1 MRKEAKMFQAET
13 KELLNLMIHSIY
25 TNREIFLR
33 ELISNASDAIDK
45 IKFEALTNSEILGED
60 KDFKITLSVNKDKKE
75 ITITDNGIGM
85 TYDEVAENIGTIA
98 KSGSK
103 AFKEKLENTSKD
115 DIDIIGQ
122 FGVGFYSGFMVA
134 DKMTLITKSPKSDMG
149 VKWTSTGDGSY
160 EIEEFEKKERG
171 TSITLTIKDGEEFMT
186 FLEDWKIRDLVKK
199 YSDYVRY
206 PIIFNDETINSTK
219 PIWKT
224 DKSQLKDENYNEFY
238 KSTFH
243 DWEDPMFHFHL
254 KVQGSIEYTALLYIP
269 KKAPMDFYSKDY
281 KKGLQLYTKNVFI
294 MDKCD
299 ELIPEYFSFVKGLV
313 DCDDLSLNIS
323 REILQQNSELTAIS
337 KNFEKKIISEL
348 EYILKND
355 REKYIEFWEAFGRNI
370 KFGIHDMFGMN
381 KDKLQNLLIFRSSLD
396 DKYVTLKEYVE
407 RMGEEKKEILYVVGE
422 DLATVKSLPKME
434 ALKEKGVEVLIL
446 TDKIDEFALKTMNEF
461 EGKTFKSISDSD
473 FKLEENK
480 EKEEEKKEIL
490 YVVGEDLATVKS
502 LPKMEA
508 LKEKGVEV
516 LILTDKIDEFAL
528 KTMNEFEGKTFKSI
542 SDSDFKLE
550 ENKEKEEEIKKLSED
565 NKSMLDKIK
574 ESLTGKIVDVE
585 LSNNLGSGAS
595 ALLAKGEISLE
606 MEKVLSQIPGNESIK
621 AEKILAL
628 NPEHPLFTKLQE
640 CKDTPK
646 FDDLLDILYTEA
658 LMLEGFQV
666 ENPVEFIKKLNNLLK

>member
-60 KDFKITLSVNKDKKE
+60 RDFKITLSVNKDKKE

-337 KNFEKKIISEL
+337 KNLEKKIISEL

-370 KFGIHDMFGMN
+370 KFGIHDMFVMN

-434 ALKEKGVEVLIL
+434 ALKEKGI
-446 TDKIDEFALKTMNEF
+446 
-461 EGKTFKSISDSD
+461 
-473 FKLEENK
+473 
-480 EKEEEKKEIL
+480 
-490 YVVGEDLATVKS
+490 
-502 LPKMEA
+502 
-508 LKEKGVEV
+508 EV

-606 MEKVLSQIPGNESIK
+606 MEKVLSQIPGNENIK

-628 NPEHPLFTKLQE
+628 NPEHPLFAKLQE

-658 LMLEGFQV
+658 LMLEGFQI

>member
-60 KDFKITLSVNKDKKE
+60 RDFKITLSVNKDKKE

-337 KNFEKKIISEL
+337 KNLEKKIISEL

-434 ALKEKGVEVLIL
+434 ALKEKGI
-446 TDKIDEFALKTMNEF
+446 
-461 EGKTFKSISDSD
+461 
-473 FKLEENK
+473 
-480 EKEEEKKEIL
+480 
-490 YVVGEDLATVKS
+490 
-502 LPKMEA
+502 
-508 LKEKGVEV
+508 EV

-606 MEKVLSQIPGNESIK
+606 MEKVLSQIPGNENIK

-628 NPEHPLFTKLQE
+628 NPEHPLFVKLQE

-658 LMLEGFQV
+658 LMLEGFQI

>member
-1 MRKEAKMFQAET
+1 MRKEAKVFQAET

-25 TNREIFLR
+25 TNKEIFLR

-45 IKFEALTNSEILGED
+45 LKFESLTNSEILGED
-60 KDFKITLSVNKDKKE
+60 RDFKITISVDKDKKE
-75 ITITDNGIGM
+75 ITISDNGIGM
-85 TYDEVAENIGTIA
+85 TYEEVAENIGTIA

-103 AFKEKLENTSKD
+103 AFKEKLENVSKD

-134 DKMTLITKSPKSDMG
+134 DKMTLVTKSPKSDIG
-149 VKWTSTGDGSY
+149 VKWTSTGDGFY
-160 EIEEFEKKERG
+160 EIEEYEKAERG
-171 TSITLTIKDGEEFMT
+171 TTITLTIKEGEEYIG
-186 FLEDWKIRDLVKK
+186 FLEEWKIRDLVKK

-206 PIIFNDETINSTK
+206 PIIFKDETINSTK

-238 KSTFH
+238 KSNFH

-254 KVQGSIEYTALLYIP
+254 KVQGNIEYTALLYIP

-299 ELIPEYFSFVKGLV
+299 ELIPEYFSFIKGLV

-337 KNFEKKIISEL
+337 KNLEKKIISEL

-434 ALKEKGVEVLIL
+434 ALKEKGIEVLIL

-461 EGKTFKSISDSD
+461 AGKNFKSI
-473 FKLEENK
+473 N
-480 EKEEEKKEIL
+480 
-490 YVVGEDLATVKS
+490 
-502 LPKMEA
+502 
-508 LKEKGVEV
+508 
-516 LILTDKIDEFAL
+516 
-528 KTMNEFEGKTFKSI
+528 
-542 SDSDFKLE
+542 DSDFKLE

-565 NKSMLDKIK
+565 NRTMLDKIK
-574 ESLTGKIVDVE
+574 ESLAGKIVDVE

-606 MEKVLSQIPGNESIK
+606 MEKVLSQIPGNENVK
-621 AEKILAL
+621 AEKVLAL
-628 NPEHPLFTKLQE
+628 NPEHPLFVKLQE
-640 CKDTPK
+640 CKNTSK
-646 FDDLLDILYTEA
+646 FNDLLEVLYTEA
-658 LMLEGFQV
+658 LMLEGFQI
-666 ENPVEFIKKLNNLLK
+666 ENPVDFIKKLNNLLK

>member
-1 MRKEAKMFQAET
+1 MKKEAKMFQAET

-60 KDFKITLSVNKDKKE
+60 KDFKITLSVDKDKKE

-254 KVQGSIEYTALLYIP
+254 KVQGNIEYTALLYIP
-269 KKAPMDFYSKDY
+269 KKTPMDFYSKDY

-337 KNFEKKIISEL
+337 KNLEKKIISEL

-434 ALKEKGVEVLIL
+434 ALKEKGI
-446 TDKIDEFALKTMNEF
+446 
-461 EGKTFKSISDSD
+461 
-473 FKLEENK
+473 
-480 EKEEEKKEIL
+480 
-490 YVVGEDLATVKS
+490 
-502 LPKMEA
+502 
-508 LKEKGVEV
+508 EV

-595 ALLAKGEISLE
+595 VLLAKGEISLE

-628 NPEHPLFTKLQE
+628 NPEHPLFAKLQE

-658 LMLEGFQV
+658 LMLEGFQI

>member
-60 KDFKITLSVNKDKKE
+60 RDFKITLSVDKDKKE

-171 TSITLTIKDGEEFMT
+171 TSITLTIKDGEEFIT

-254 KVQGSIEYTALLYIP
+254 KVQGNIEYTALLYIP

-337 KNFEKKIISEL
+337 KNLEKKIISEL

-407 RMGEEKKEILYVVGE
+407 RMG
-422 DLATVKSLPKME
+422 
-434 ALKEKGVEVLIL
+434 
-446 TDKIDEFALKTMNEF
+446 
-461 EGKTFKSISDSD
+461 
-473 FKLEENK
+473 
-480 EKEEEKKEIL
+480 EEKKEIL

-628 NPEHPLFTKLQE
+628 NPEHPLFAKLQE

-658 LMLEGFQV
+658 LMLEGFQI

>member
-171 TSITLTIKDGEEFMT
+171 TSITLTIKNGEEFMT

-254 KVQGSIEYTALLYIP
+254 KIQGSIEYTALLYIP

-337 KNFEKKIISEL
+337 KNLEKKIISEL

-407 RMGEEKKEILYVVGE
+407 RMG
-422 DLATVKSLPKME
+422 
-434 ALKEKGVEVLIL
+434 
-446 TDKIDEFALKTMNEF
+446 
-461 EGKTFKSISDSD
+461 
-473 FKLEENK
+473 
-480 EKEEEKKEIL
+480 EEKKEIL

>member
-299 ELIPEYFSFVKGLV
+299 ELIPEYFSFVKGFV

-337 KNFEKKIISEL
+337 KNLEKKIISEL

-407 RMGEEKKEILYVVGE
+407 RMG
-422 DLATVKSLPKME
+422 
-434 ALKEKGVEVLIL
+434 
-446 TDKIDEFALKTMNEF
+446 
-461 EGKTFKSISDSD
+461 
-473 FKLEENK
+473 
-480 EKEEEKKEIL
+480 EEKKEIL

>member
-337 KNFEKKIISEL
+337 KNLEKKIISEL

-434 ALKEKGVEVLIL
+434 ALKEKGI
-446 TDKIDEFALKTMNEF
+446 
-461 EGKTFKSISDSD
+461 
-473 FKLEENK
+473 
-480 EKEEEKKEIL
+480 
-490 YVVGEDLATVKS
+490 
-502 LPKMEA
+502 
-508 LKEKGVEV
+508 EV

-550 ENKEKEEEIKKLSED
+550 ENKEKEEEIKTLSED

-606 MEKVLSQIPGNESIK
+606 MEKVLSQIPGNENIK

-628 NPEHPLFTKLQE
+628 NPEHPLFAKLQE

-658 LMLEGFQV
+658 LMLEGFQI

>member
-60 KDFKITLSVNKDKKE
+60 RDFKITLSVDKDKKE

-171 TSITLTIKDGEEFMT
+171 TSITLTIKDGEEFIT
-186 FLEDWKIRDLVKK
+186 FLEEWKIRDLVKK

-254 KVQGSIEYTALLYIP
+254 KVQGNIEYTALLYIP

-337 KNFEKKIISEL
+337 KNLEKKIISEL

-434 ALKEKGVEVLIL
+434 ALKEKGI
-446 TDKIDEFALKTMNEF
+446 
-461 EGKTFKSISDSD
+461 
-473 FKLEENK
+473 
-480 EKEEEKKEIL
+480 
-490 YVVGEDLATVKS
+490 
-502 LPKMEA
+502 
-508 LKEKGVEV
+508 EV

-628 NPEHPLFTKLQE
+628 NPEHPLFAKLQE

-658 LMLEGFQV
+658 LMLEGFQI

>member
-1 MRKEAKMFQAET
+1 MRKEAKVFQAET

-25 TNREIFLR
+25 TNKEIFLR

-45 IKFEALTNSEILGED
+45 LKFESLTNSEILGED
-60 KDFKITLSVNKDKKE
+60 RDFKITISVDKDKKE
-75 ITITDNGIGM
+75 ITISDNGIGM
-85 TYDEVAENIGTIA
+85 TYEEVAENIGTIA

-103 AFKEKLENTSKD
+103 AFKEKLENISKD
-115 DIDIIGQ
+115 EIDIIGQ

-134 DKMTLITKSPKSDMG
+134 DKMTLVTKSPKSDIG

-160 EIEEFEKKERG
+160 EIEEYEKTERG
-171 TSITLTIKDGEEFMT
+171 TTITLTIKEGEEYIG
-186 FLEDWKIRDLVKK
+186 FLEEWKIRDLVKK

-206 PIIFNDETINSTK
+206 PIIFKDETINSTK

-238 KSTFH
+238 KSNFH

-254 KVQGSIEYTALLYIP
+254 KVQGNIEYTALLYIP

-299 ELIPEYFSFVKGLV
+299 ELIPEYFSFIKGLV

-323 REILQQNSELTAIS
+323 REILQQNSELTVIS
-337 KNFEKKIISEL
+337 KNLEKKIISEL

-434 ALKEKGVEVLIL
+434 ALKEKGIEVLIL

-461 EGKTFKSISDSD
+461 AGKNFKSI
-473 FKLEENK
+473 N
-480 EKEEEKKEIL
+480 
-490 YVVGEDLATVKS
+490 
-502 LPKMEA
+502 
-508 LKEKGVEV
+508 
-516 LILTDKIDEFAL
+516 
-528 KTMNEFEGKTFKSI
+528 
-542 SDSDFKLE
+542 DSDFKLE

-565 NKSMLDKIK
+565 NRTMLDKIK
-574 ESLTGKIVDVE
+574 ESLAGKIVDVE

-606 MEKVLSQIPGNESIK
+606 MEKVLSQIPGNENVK
-621 AEKILAL
+621 AEKVLAL
-628 NPEHPLFTKLQE
+628 NPEHPLFAKLQE
-640 CKDTPK
+640 CKDTSK
-646 FDDLLDILYTEA
+646 FNDLLEVLYTEA
-658 LMLEGFQV
+658 LMLEGFQI
-666 ENPVEFIKKLNNLLK
+666 ENPVDFIKKLNNLLK

>member
-60 KDFKITLSVNKDKKE
+60 RDFKITLSVNKDKKE

-337 KNFEKKIISEL
+337 KNLEKKIISEL

-434 ALKEKGVEVLIL
+434 ALKEKGI
-446 TDKIDEFALKTMNEF
+446 
-461 EGKTFKSISDSD
+461 
-473 FKLEENK
+473 
-480 EKEEEKKEIL
+480 
-490 YVVGEDLATVKS
+490 
-502 LPKMEA
+502 
-508 LKEKGVEV
+508 EV

-606 MEKVLSQIPGNESIK
+606 MEKVLSQIPGNENIK

-628 NPEHPLFTKLQE
+628 NPEHPLFAKLQE

-646 FDDLLDILYTEA
+646 FDDLLDILYRGSYA
-658 LMLEGFQV
+658 
-666 ENPVEFIKKLNNLLK
+666 

>member
-1 MRKEAKMFQAET
+1 MRKEAKVFQAET

-25 TNREIFLR
+25 TNKEIFLR

-45 IKFEALTNSEILGED
+45 LKFESLTNSEILGED
-60 KDFKITLSVNKDKKE
+60 RDFKITISVDKDKKE
-75 ITITDNGIGM
+75 ITISDNGIGM
-85 TYDEVAENIGTIA
+85 IYEEVAENIGTIA

-103 AFKEKLENTSKD
+103 AFKEKLENISKD

-134 DKMTLITKSPKSDMG
+134 DKMTLVTKSPKSDIG

-160 EIEEFEKKERG
+160 EIEEYEKTERG
-171 TSITLTIKDGEEFMT
+171 TTITLTIKEGEEYIG
-186 FLEDWKIRDLVKK
+186 FLEEWKIRDLVKK

-206 PIIFNDETINSTK
+206 PIIFKDETINSTK

-238 KSTFH
+238 KSNFH

-254 KVQGSIEYTALLYIP
+254 KVQGNIEYTALLYIP

-299 ELIPEYFSFVKGLV
+299 ELIPEYFSFIKGLV

-323 REILQQNSELTAIS
+323 REILQQNSELTVIS
-337 KNFEKKIISEL
+337 KNLEKKIISEL

-434 ALKEKGVEVLIL
+434 ALKEKGIEVLIL

-461 EGKTFKSISDSD
+461 AGKNFKSI
-473 FKLEENK
+473 N
-480 EKEEEKKEIL
+480 
-490 YVVGEDLATVKS
+490 
-502 LPKMEA
+502 
-508 LKEKGVEV
+508 
-516 LILTDKIDEFAL
+516 
-528 KTMNEFEGKTFKSI
+528 
-542 SDSDFKLE
+542 DSDFKLE

-565 NKSMLDKIK
+565 NRTMLDKIK
-574 ESLTGKIVDVE
+574 ESLAGKIVDVE

-606 MEKVLSQIPGNESIK
+606 MEKVLSQIPGNENVK
-621 AEKILAL
+621 AEKVLAL
-628 NPEHPLFTKLQE
+628 NPEHPLFAKLQE
-640 CKDTPK
+640 CKDTSK
-646 FDDLLDILYTEA
+646 FNDLLEVLYTEA
-658 LMLEGFQV
+658 LMLEGFQI
-666 ENPVEFIKKLNNLLK
+666 ENPVDFIKKLNNLLK

>member
-60 KDFKITLSVNKDKKE
+60 RDFKISLSVDQDKKE
-75 ITITDNGIGM
+75 IIITDNGIGM
-85 TYDEVAENIGTIA
+85 TYEEVAENIGTIA

-115 DIDIIGQ
+115 EIDIIGQ

-134 DKMTLITKSPKSDMG
+134 DKITLETKSPKSDMG
-149 VKWTSTGDGSY
+149 VRWVSTGDGSY
-160 EIEEFEKKERG
+160 EIEEIEREQRG
-171 TSITLTIKDGEEFMT
+171 TTITLTIKEGDEYSS
-186 FLEDWKIRDLVKK
+186 FLEDWKVRDLVKK

-206 PIIFNDETINSTK
+206 PIIFKDETINSTK

-224 DKSQLKDENYNEFY
+224 EKSKLTEENYNEFY

-323 REILQQNSELTAIS
+323 REILQQNSELTSIS
-337 KNFEKKIISEL
+337 KNLEKKIISEL

-355 REKYIEFWEAFGRNI
+355 RDKYIEFWEAFGRNI

-381 KDKLQNLLIFRSSLD
+381 KDKLQNLLIFRSSLE
-396 DKYVTLKEYVE
+396 DKYVTLKEYVS

-434 ALKEKGVEVLIL
+434 ALKDKGMEVLIL

-473 FKLEENK
+473 FKLEENR
-480 EKEEEKKEIL
+480 
-490 YVVGEDLATVKS
+490 
-502 LPKMEA
+502 
-508 LKEKGVEV
+508 
-516 LILTDKIDEFAL
+516 
-528 KTMNEFEGKTFKSI
+528 
-542 SDSDFKLE
+542 
-550 ENKEKEEEIKKLSED
+550 EKEEEIKKLSED

-574 ESLTGKIVDVE
+574 ESLKEKIVDVE
-585 LSNNLGSGAS
+585 LSNNLGNGAS

-606 MEKVLSQIPGNESIK
+606 MEKVLSQIPGNENIK
-621 AEKILAL
+621 AEKVLAL
-628 NPEHPLFTKLQE
+628 NPEHPLFAKLQE

-646 FDDLLDILYTEA
+646 FNDLLDILYTEA
-658 LMLEGFQV
+658 LMLEGFQI
-666 ENPVEFIKKLNNLLK
+666 ENPVEFIKKLNNLIK

>member
-171 TSITLTIKDGEEFMT
+171 TSITLTIKDGEEFIT

-243 DWEDPMFHFHL
+243 DWEDPMFHFYL

-337 KNFEKKIISEL
+337 KNLEKKIISEL

-434 ALKEKGVEVLIL
+434 ALKEKGI
-446 TDKIDEFALKTMNEF
+446 
-461 EGKTFKSISDSD
+461 
-473 FKLEENK
+473 
-480 EKEEEKKEIL
+480 
-490 YVVGEDLATVKS
+490 
-502 LPKMEA
+502 
-508 LKEKGVEV
+508 EV

-606 MEKVLSQIPGNESIK
+606 MEKVLSQIPGNENIK

-628 NPEHPLFTKLQE
+628 NPEHPLFAKLQE

-658 LMLEGFQV
+658 LMLEGFQI

>member
-60 KDFKITLSVNKDKKE
+60 RDFKITLSVNKDKKE

-149 VKWTSTGDGSY
+149 VKWRSTGDGSY

-337 KNFEKKIISEL
+337 KNLEKKIISEL

-434 ALKEKGVEVLIL
+434 ALKEKGI
-446 TDKIDEFALKTMNEF
+446 
-461 EGKTFKSISDSD
+461 
-473 FKLEENK
+473 
-480 EKEEEKKEIL
+480 
-490 YVVGEDLATVKS
+490 
-502 LPKMEA
+502 
-508 LKEKGVEV
+508 EV

-606 MEKVLSQIPGNESIK
+606 MEKVLSQIPGNENIK

-628 NPEHPLFTKLQE
+628 NPEHPLFAKLQE

-658 LMLEGFQV
+658 LMLEGFQI